1 MFVSSS
7 QTYVRFRTALAGR
20 QLAEAFEAAKALPG
34 HLSLLD
40 ALELT
45 LLAGEVEK
53 GRVFEDCGA
62 RWLARVA
69 VERGLTLT
77 QLLEAGARLKAAAAG
92 EDDRAF
98 EALAGLL

>member
-1 MFVSSS
+1 VSSS

-20 QLAEAFEAAKALPG
+20 DLSGAIDAAKALPG
-34 HLSLLD
+34 YLSLLD

-45 LLAGEVEK
+45 LLAAETEAG
-53 GRVFEDCGA
+53 GNIFEDCAA

-77 QLLEAGARLKAAAAG
+77 QVMEAGSTLQAAARG
-92 EDDRAF
+92 EADNAHQV
-98 EALAGLL
+98 LASLL